1 MRQMEADLGTT
12 LDWVAVNHHHTGHP
26 HVHVIVRGKDDLGEN
41 LVINGDYLANG
52 IRERASELTTLELGP
67 VTEIEQTRKLSAE
80 IDQDRFTRIDRA
92 MVEEADDRFLDLR
105 QEPAEPRRQF
115 ADIAP
120 HLTCDQL
127 CAYWFENDS
136 HLDHDLLDQLA
147 AFRAQGYALH
157 LATVQEHERAAY
169 LWNDM
174 GLKDRFDA
182 IHYAADLGHAK
193 PADGFYAAIE
203 ARTGYAPGELFFID
217 DKVAN
222 VQAAQA
228 RGWKAA
234 LWTGRERLAD
244 LMAGA

>member
-1 MRQMEADLGTT
+1 MKALMVDVDGVIVVHPDPAGWSTNLKRDLG
-12 LDWVAVNHHHTGHP
+12 LAIELLQEKFFAPNFHDI
-26 HVHVIVRGKDDLGEN
+26 VHGRAAL
-41 LVINGDYLANG
+41 
-52 IRERASELTTLELGP
+52 RERLAP
-67 VTEIEQTRKLSAE
+67 VL
-80 IDQDRFTRIDRA
+80 
-92 MVEEADDRFLDLR
+92 
-105 QEPAEPRRQF
+105 

-203 ARTGYAPGELFFID
+203 ARTGFAPADLFFID
-217 DKVAN
+217 DEAAN
-222 VQAAQA
+222 VLAAQA

-234 LWTGRERLAD
+234 VWTGQDRLAD
-244 LMAGA
+244 LIAGA

>member
-1 MRQMEADLGTT
+1 MKALMVDVDGVIVVHPDPAGWSTNLKRDLG
-12 LDWVAVNHHHTGHP
+12 LAIELLQEKFFAPNFHDI
-26 HVHVIVRGKDDLGEN
+26 VHGRAAL
-41 LVINGDYLANG
+41 
-52 IRERASELTTLELGP
+52 RERLAP
-67 VTEIEQTRKLSAE
+67 VL
-80 IDQDRFTRIDRA
+80 
-92 MVEEADDRFLDLR
+92 
-105 QEPAEPRRQF
+105 

-147 AFRAQGYALH
+147 AFRARGYALH

-203 ARTGYAPGELFFID
+203 ARTGYAPGDLFFID
-217 DKVAN
+217 DKAAN
-222 VQAAQA
+222 VLAAQA

-234 LWTGRERLAD
+234 VWTGQDRLAD
-244 LMAGA
+244 LIAAA

>member
-1 MRQMEADLGTT
+1 MKALMVDVDGVIVVHPDPAGWSTNLKRDLG
-12 LDWVAVNHHHTGHP
+12 LAIELLQEKFFAPNFHDI
-26 HVHVIVRGKDDLGEN
+26 VHGRAALRDR
-41 LVINGDYLANG
+41 LA
-52 IRERASELTTLELGP
+52 P
-67 VTEIEQTRKLSAE
+67 VL
-80 IDQDRFTRIDRA
+80 
-92 MVEEADDRFLDLR
+92 
-105 QEPAEPRRQF
+105 

-147 AFRAQGYALH
+147 AFRARGYALH

-203 ARTGYAPGELFFID
+203 ARTGYAPSDLFFID
-217 DKVAN
+217 DKAAN
-222 VQAAQA
+222 VLAAQA

-234 LWTGRERLAD
+234 VWTGQDRLAD
-244 LMAGA
+244 LIARA